1 MGMSY
6 LVRMA
11 WRNLGRH
18 RGRTALSLLAIVMG
32 VFVVVI
38 AKGVIDGM
46 VGSWLTYSINLDSGH
61 VRIIRPEYRLKERL
75 LSLSYPVGDD
85 EVPANAIMEEIRRL
99 PSVRVATGRIR
110 FGMMLTAAGARDA
123 QDTQETVVGIGVDF
137 AQEERAVRLSQFLR
151 DRGTATVGDAARG
164 AGRLPQPGAREILL
178 GRDLMAKL
186 GVEVGDRVNALFSTS
201 FGSLRIA
208 TFRISGKM
216 ASGLRML
223 DESTAYIPL
232 DLAMGLLDMDGAVTE
247 IVAFGRSA
255 GLASKL
261 QAEIGQALA
270 NMANAFAG
278 VGAGDSLRELVVVPW
293 NEHNELIGFVS
304 QAKAIYTLIYI
315 FLVILA
321 SFVVFNTQLMVVS
334 ERTREIG
341 MLSAL
346 GLSPES
352 IRRLF
357 TIEGAIL
364 AVAGSAG
371 GALLGA
377 LFNLWFGRVGIDLA
391 GITQAMSSEILI
403 TPRLYPTTDFAVLV
417 YSFALGVAVTMTA
430 VYIPARAAGAL
441 KPTEALRVV

>member
-6 LVRMA
+6 LVKMA

-38 AKGVIDGM
+38 AKGVLDGM
-46 VGSWLTYSINLDSGH
+46 VGSWLTYSINLESGH

-85 EVPANAIMEEIRRL
+85 ETPADEIIDKIRGL
-99 PSVRVATGRIR
+99 PGVRVATGRIR
-110 FGMMLTAAGARDA
+110 FGMMLTA
-123 QDTQETVVGIGVDF
+123 QETQEAVVGIGVDF
-137 AQEERAVRLSQFLR
+137 AQEERAIRLSQFV
-151 DRGTATVGDAARG
+151 RGRSAVGDTTHD
-164 AGRLPQPGAREILL
+164 AGRLPEPGACEVLL

-186 GVEVGDRVNALFSTS
+186 GIEAGDRVNALFSTS
-201 FGSLRIA
+201 FGSLRVA
-208 TFRISGKM
+208 TFRVSGKI

-223 DESTAYIPL
+223 DESTAYMPL
-232 DLAMGLLDMDGAVTE
+232 DVAMGLLDMDGSVTE
-247 IVAFGRSA
+247 IVVFGKSA

-261 QAEIGQALA
+261 QAQIGAALA
-270 NMANAFAG
+270 DMAGAPRG
-278 VGAGDSLRELVVVPW
+278 RGISPGAGASLHELAVVPW

-304 QAKAIYTLIYI
+304 KAEAIYTVIYI
-315 FLVILA
+315 FLVVLA

-364 AVAGSAG
+364 AIAGSAG
-371 GALLGA
+371 GALLGGA
-377 LFNLWFGRVGIDLA
+377 FNLWFGRVGIDLT
-391 GITQAMSSEILI
+391 GITQAMSSEILL
-403 TPRLYPTTDFAVLV
+403 TPRLYPMADYRVLV

>member
-1 MGMSY
+1 MSY
-6 LVRMA
+6 LVKMA

-18 RGRTALSLLAIVMG
+18 RGRTMLSLLAIVMG

-61 VRIIRPEYRLKERL
+61 VRIVQPEYRLKERV
-75 LSLSYPVGDD
+75 LSLSYPVGND
-85 EVPANAIMEEIRRL
+85 ETPADEIIDKIRSL
-99 PSVRVATGRIR
+99 PGVRVAAGRIR
-110 FGMMLTAAGARDA
+110 FGMMLTA
-123 QDTQETVVGIGVDF
+123 QETQEAVVGIGVDF
-137 AQEERAVRLSQFLR
+137 AQEERAIRLSQFV
-151 DRGTATVGDAARG
+151 RGHSATGDASDD
-164 AGRLPQPGAREILL
+164 AGRLPEPGTRQILL

-208 TFRISGKM
+208 TFRVSGKM

-232 DLAMGLLDMDGAVTE
+232 DVAMRLLDMDGSVTE
-247 IVAFGRSA
+247 IVVFGKSA

-261 QAEIGQALA
+261 QAQIGRALRGLA
-270 NMANAFAG
+270 
-278 VGAGDSLRELVVVPW
+278 VVPW
-293 NEHNELIGFVS
+293 NEHNELIGFLS
-304 QAKAIYTLIYI
+304 KAEAIYTVIYV

-334 ERTREIG
+334 ERTHEIG

-352 IRRLF
+352 VRRLF

-364 AVAGSAG
+364 AVTGSAG
-371 GALLGA
+371 GALLGGV
-377 LFNLWFGRVGIDLA
+377 FNLWFGRVGIDLT
-391 GITQAMSSEILI
+391 GITQAMSSEMLL
-403 TPRLYPTTDFAVLV
+403 TPRLYPVADYRVLL
-417 YSFALGVAVTMTA
+417 YSFVLGMAVTMTA

-441 KPTEALRVV
+441 EPTEALRVV

>member
-1 MGMSY
+1 MSY
-6 LVRMA
+6 LVKMA

-18 RGRTALSLLAIVMG
+18 RGRTMLSLLAIVIG

-61 VRIIRPEYRLKERL
+61 VRIVQPEYRLKERV
-75 LSLSYPVGDD
+75 LSLSYPVGND
-85 EVPANAIMEEIRRL
+85 ETPADEIIHKIRSL
-99 PSVRVATGRIR
+99 PGVHVATGRIR
-110 FGMMLTAAGARDA
+110 FGMMLAA
-123 QDTQETVVGIGVDF
+123 QETQEAVVGIGVDF
-137 AQEERAVRLSQFLR
+137 AQEERAIRLSQFV
-151 DRGTATVGDAARG
+151 RGRGATGDTSHD
-164 AGRLPQPGAREILL
+164 AGRLPEPGTREILL

-208 TFRISGKM
+208 TFRVSGKM

-223 DESTAYIPL
+223 DESTAYVPL
-232 DLAMGLLDMDGAVTE
+232 DVAMGLLDMDGSVTE
-247 IVAFGRSA
+247 IVVFGKSA

-261 QAEIGQALA
+261 QAQIARALRGLA
-270 NMANAFAG
+270 
-278 VGAGDSLRELVVVPW
+278 VVPW

-304 QAKAIYTLIYI
+304 QAKAIYTVIYI
-315 FLVILA
+315 FLVVLA

-352 IRRLF
+352 VRRLF

-371 GALLGA
+371 GTLLGGV
-377 LFNLWFGRVGIDLA
+377 FNLWFGRVGIDLT
-391 GITQAMSSEILI
+391 GITQAMSSEILL
-403 TPRLYPTTDFAVLV
+403 TPRLYPVADYRVLL
-417 YSFALGVAVTMTA
+417 YSFLLGVAVTMTA
-430 VYIPARAAGAL
+430 IYIPARAAGAL
-441 KPTEALRVV
+441 EPTQALRVV

>member
-1 MGMSY
+1 MSY
-6 LVRMA
+6 LVKMA

-18 RGRTALSLLAIVMG
+18 RGRTMLSLLAIVMG

-61 VRIIRPEYRLKERL
+61 VRVVQPEYRLKERV
-75 LSLSYPVGDD
+75 LSLSYPVGND
-85 EVPANAIMEEIRRL
+85 ETPADEIIDKIRSL
-99 PSVRVATGRIR
+99 PGVRVAAGRIR
-110 FGMMLTAAGARDA
+110 FGMMLTA
-123 QDTQETVVGIGVDF
+123 QETQEAVVGIGVDF
-137 AQEERAVRLSQFLR
+137 AQEERAIRLSQFV
-151 DRGTATVGDAARG
+151 RGHSATGDASDD
-164 AGRLPQPGAREILL
+164 AGRLPEPGTREILL

-208 TFRISGKM
+208 TFRVSGKM

-232 DLAMGLLDMDGAVTE
+232 DVAMRLLDMDGSVTE
-247 IVAFGRSA
+247 IVVFGKSA

-261 QAEIGQALA
+261 QAQIGQALRGLA
-270 NMANAFAG
+270 
-278 VGAGDSLRELVVVPW
+278 VVPW
-293 NEHNELIGFVS
+293 NEHNELIGFLS
-304 QAKAIYTLIYI
+304 KAEAIYTVIYI

-334 ERTREIG
+334 ERTHEIG

-346 GLSPES
+346 GLSPKS
-352 IRRLF
+352 VRRLF

-377 LFNLWFGRVGIDLA
+377 VFNLWFGRVGIDLT
-391 GITQAMSSEILI
+391 GITQAMSSEILL
-403 TPRLYPTTDFAVLV
+403 TPRLYPVADYRVLL

-441 KPTEALRVV
+441 EPTEALRVV

>member
-1 MGMSY
+1 MGVSY
-6 LVRMA
+6 LVKMA

-18 RGRTALSLLAIVMG
+18 RGRTMLSLLAIVMG

-61 VRIIRPEYRLKERL
+61 VRIVQPEYRLKERV
-75 LSLSYPVGDD
+75 LSLSYPVGND
-85 EVPANAIMEEIRRL
+85 ETPADEIIDKIRSL
-99 PSVRVATGRIR
+99 PGVRVAAGRIR
-110 FGMMLTAAGARDA
+110 FGMMLTA
-123 QDTQETVVGIGVDF
+123 QETQEAVVGIGVDF
-137 AQEERAVRLSQFLR
+137 AQEERAIRLSQFV
-151 DRGTATVGDAARG
+151 RGHSATGDASDD
-164 AGRLPQPGAREILL
+164 AGRLPEPGTRQILL

-208 TFRISGKM
+208 TFRVSGKM

-232 DLAMGLLDMDGAVTE
+232 DVAMRLLDMDGSVTE
-247 IVAFGRSA
+247 IVVFGKSA

-261 QAEIGQALA
+261 QAQIGRALRGLA
-270 NMANAFAG
+270 
-278 VGAGDSLRELVVVPW
+278 VVPW
-293 NEHNELIGFVS
+293 NEHNELIGFLS
-304 QAKAIYTLIYI
+304 KAEAIYTVIYV

-334 ERTREIG
+334 ERTHEIG

-352 IRRLF
+352 VRRLF

-364 AVAGSAG
+364 AVTGSAG
-371 GALLGA
+371 GALLGGV
-377 LFNLWFGRVGIDLA
+377 FNLWFGRVGIDLT
-391 GITQAMSSEILI
+391 GITQAMSSEMLL
-403 TPRLYPTTDFAVLV
+403 TPRLYPVADYRVLL
-417 YSFALGVAVTMTA
+417 YSFVLGMAVTMTA

-441 KPTEALRVV
+441 EPTQALRVV

>member
-1 MGMSY
+1 MGVSY
-6 LVRMA
+6 LVKMA

-18 RGRTALSLLAIVMG
+18 RGRTMLSLLAIVMG

-46 VGSWLTYSINLDSGH
+46 VGSWLTYSISLNSGH
-61 VRIIRPEYRLKERL
+61 VRVIRPEYRLKERM
-75 LSLSYPVGDD
+75 LSLSYPVGDV
-85 EVPANAIMEEIRRL
+85 ETPADVIIDEIRSIPR
-99 PSVRVATGRIR
+99 VQVATGRIR
-110 FGMMLTAAGARDA
+110 FGMMLTAGASVRDLHNAQDA
-123 QDTQETVVGIGVDF
+123 QESVMGIGVDF
-137 AQEERAVRLSQFLR
+137 AEEEKAVRLSQFVKRRGDTGDTTR
-151 DRGTATVGDAARG
+151 D
-164 AGRLPQPGAREILL
+164 AGRLPKSGAREILL
-178 GRDLMAKL
+178 GRGLMEKL
-186 GVEVGDRVNALFSTS
+186 GVEVGDQVNALFSTS

-208 TFRISGKM
+208 TFRVSGKIE
-216 ASGLRML
+216 SGLKML

-232 DLAMGLLDMDGAVTE
+232 DVAMGLLDMDGSVTE
-247 IVAFGRSA
+247 IVVFGKQA
-255 GLASKL
+255 EVASKL
-261 QAEIGQALA
+261 QAEISQALA
-270 NMANAFAG
+270 DM
-278 VGAGDSLRELVVVPW
+278 SLRELAVVPW
-293 NEHNELIGFVS
+293 NEHSELIGFVS
-304 QAKAIYTLIYI
+304 KAKAIYTVIYV

-364 AVAGSAG
+364 AVVGSAG

-377 LFNLWFGRVGIDLA
+377 VFNLWFGRVGIDLT

-403 TPRLYPTTDFAVLV
+403 SPRLYPTTDLGVLV
-417 YSFALGVAVTMTA
+417 YSFLLGVAVTMTA
-430 VYIPARAAGAL
+430 VYLPARAAGAL
-441 KPTEALRVV
+441 EPTEALRVV

>member
-38 AKGVIDGM
+38 AKGVLDGM
-46 VGSWLTYSINLDSGH
+46 VGSWLTYSINLESGH
-61 VRIIRPEYRLKERL
+61 VRIVRPEYRLKERL
-75 LSLSYPVGDD
+75 LSLSYPAGDD
-85 EVPANAIMEEIRRL
+85 ETPADEIIHKIRGL
-99 PSVRVATGRIR
+99 PGVRVATGRIR
-110 FGMMLTAAGARDA
+110 FGMMLTA
-123 QDTQETVVGIGVDF
+123 QETQEAVVGIGVDF
-137 AQEERAVRLSQFLR
+137 AQEERAIRLSQFVRGRSAAGDTTR
-151 DRGTATVGDAARG
+151 D
-164 AGRLPQPGAREILL
+164 AGRLPEPGAREVLL

>member
-1 MGMSY
+1 MSY
-6 LVRMA
+6 LVKMA

-18 RGRTALSLLAIVMG
+18 RGRTMLSLLAIVMG

-61 VRIIRPEYRLKERL
+61 VRIVQPEYRLKERV
-75 LSLSYPVGDD
+75 LSLSYPVGND
-85 EVPANAIMEEIRRL
+85 ETPADEIIDKIRSL
-99 PSVRVATGRIR
+99 PGVRVAAGRIR
-110 FGMMLTAAGARDA
+110 FGMMLTA
-123 QDTQETVVGIGVDF
+123 QETQEAVVGIGVDF
-137 AQEERAVRLSQFLR
+137 AQEERAIRLSQFV
-151 DRGTATVGDAARG
+151 RGHSATGDASDD
-164 AGRLPQPGAREILL
+164 AGRLPEPGTRQILL

-208 TFRISGKM
+208 TFHISGKM
-216 ASGLRML
+216 ESGLRML
-223 DESTAYIPL
+223 DESTAYMPL
-232 DLAMGLLDMDGAVTE
+232 DVAMGLLDMDGSVTE
-247 IVAFGRSA
+247 IVVFARRA
-255 GLASKL
+255 ELASKL
-261 QAEIGQALA
+261 KMEVGKALTD
-270 NMANAFAG
+270 MASAG
-278 VGAGDSLRELVVVPW
+278 EGASLRGLAVVPW

-304 QAKAIYTLIYI
+304 QAKAIYTVIYI

-346 GLSPES
+346 GLAPES

-377 LFNLWFGRVGIDLA
+377 VFNLWFGRVGIDLA

-417 YSFALGVAVTMTA
+417 YSFVLGVAVTMTA

>member
-1 MGMSY
+1 MSY
-6 LVRMA
+6 LVKMA

-18 RGRTALSLLAIVMG
+18 RGRTMLSLLAIVMG

-61 VRIIRPEYRLKERL
+61 VRIVQPEYRLKERV
-75 LSLSYPVGDD
+75 LSLSYPVGND
-85 EVPANAIMEEIRRL
+85 ETPADEIIDKIRSL
-99 PSVRVATGRIR
+99 PGVRVAAGRIR
-110 FGMMLTAAGARDA
+110 FGMMLTA
-123 QDTQETVVGIGVDF
+123 QETQEAVVGIGVDF
-137 AQEERAVRLSQFLR
+137 AQEERAIRLSQFV
-151 DRGTATVGDAARG
+151 RGHSATGDASDD
-164 AGRLPQPGAREILL
+164 AGRLPEPGTRQILL

-208 TFRISGKM
+208 TFRVSGKM

-232 DLAMGLLDMDGAVTE
+232 DVAMRLLDMDGSVTE
-247 IVAFGRSA
+247 IVVFGKSA

-261 QAEIGQALA
+261 QAQIGRALRGLA
-270 NMANAFAG
+270 
-278 VGAGDSLRELVVVPW
+278 VVPW
-293 NEHNELIGFVS
+293 NEHNELIGFLS
-304 QAKAIYTLIYI
+304 KAEAIYTVIYV

-334 ERTREIG
+334 ERTHEIG

-352 IRRLF
+352 VRRLF

-364 AVAGSAG
+364 AVTGSAG
-371 GALLGA
+371 GVLLGGV
-377 LFNLWFGRVGIDLA
+377 FNLWFSRVGIDLT
-391 GITQAMSSEILI
+391 GITQAMSSEILL
-403 TPRLYPTTDFAVLV
+403 TPRLYPVADYRVLL
-417 YSFALGVAVTMTA
+417 YSFVLGMAVTMTA

-441 KPTEALRVV
+441 EPTEALRVV

>member
-1 MGMSY
+1 MGVSY
-6 LVRMA
+6 LVKMA

-18 RGRTALSLLAIVMG
+18 RGRTMLSLLAIVMG

-61 VRIIRPEYRLKERL
+61 VRIVQPEYRLKERV
-75 LSLSYPVGDD
+75 LSLSYPVGND
-85 EVPANAIMEEIRRL
+85 ETPADEIIDKIRSL
-99 PSVRVATGRIR
+99 PGVRVAAGRIR
-110 FGMMLTAAGARDA
+110 FGMMLTA
-123 QDTQETVVGIGVDF
+123 QETQEAVVGIGVDF
-137 AQEERAVRLSQFLR
+137 AQEERAIRLSQFV
-151 DRGTATVGDAARG
+151 RGHSATGDASDD
-164 AGRLPQPGAREILL
+164 AGRLPEPGTRQILL

-208 TFRISGKM
+208 TFRVSGKM

-232 DLAMGLLDMDGAVTE
+232 DVAMRLLDMDGSVTE
-247 IVAFGRSA
+247 IVVFGKSA

-261 QAEIGQALA
+261 QAQIGRALRGLA
-270 NMANAFAG
+270 
-278 VGAGDSLRELVVVPW
+278 VVPW
-293 NEHNELIGFVS
+293 NEHNELIGFLS
-304 QAKAIYTLIYI
+304 KAEAIYTVIYV

-334 ERTREIG
+334 ERTHEIG

-352 IRRLF
+352 VRRLF

-364 AVAGSAG
+364 AVTGSAG
-371 GALLGA
+371 GALLGGV
-377 LFNLWFGRVGIDLA
+377 FNLWFGRVGIDLT
-391 GITQAMSSEILI
+391 GITQAMSSEMLL
-403 TPRLYPTTDFAVLV
+403 TPRLYPVADYRVLL
-417 YSFALGVAVTMTA
+417 YSFVLGMAVTMTA

-441 KPTEALRVV
+441 EPTEALRVV

>member
-1 MGMSY
+1 MSY
-6 LVRMA
+6 LVKMA

-18 RGRTALSLLAIVMG
+18 RGRTMLSLLAIVMG

-61 VRIIRPEYRLKERL
+61 VRIVQPEYRLKERV
-75 LSLSYPVGDD
+75 LSLSYPVGND
-85 EVPANAIMEEIRRL
+85 ETPADEIIDKIRSL
-99 PSVRVATGRIR
+99 PGVRVAAGRIR
-110 FGMMLTAAGARDA
+110 FGMMLTA
-123 QDTQETVVGIGVDF
+123 QETQEAVVGIGVDF
-137 AQEERAVRLSQFLR
+137 AQEERAIRLSQFV
-151 DRGTATVGDAARG
+151 RGHSATGDASDD
-164 AGRLPQPGAREILL
+164 AGRLPEPGTRQILL

-208 TFRISGKM
+208 TFRVSGKM

-232 DLAMGLLDMDGAVTE
+232 DVAMRLLDMDGSVTE
-247 IVAFGRSA
+247 IVVFGKSA

-261 QAEIGQALA
+261 QAQIGRALRGLA
-270 NMANAFAG
+270 
-278 VGAGDSLRELVVVPW
+278 VVPW
-293 NEHNELIGFVS
+293 NEHNELIGFLS
-304 QAKAIYTLIYI
+304 KAEAIYTVIYV

-352 IRRLF
+352 VRRLF

-364 AVAGSAG
+364 AVTGSAG
-371 GALLGA
+371 GVLLGGV
-377 LFNLWFGRVGIDLA
+377 FNLWFSRVGIDLT
-391 GITQAMSSEILI
+391 GITQAMSSEILL
-403 TPRLYPTTDFAVLV
+403 TPRLYPVADYRVLL
-417 YSFALGVAVTMTA
+417 YSFLLGVAVTMTA
-430 VYIPARAAGAL
+430 IYIPARAAGAL
-441 KPTEALRVV
+441 EPTEALRVV

>member
-1 MGMSY
+1 MSY
-6 LVRMA
+6 LVKMA

-18 RGRTALSLLAIVMG
+18 RGRTMLSLLAIVIG

-61 VRIIRPEYRLKERL
+61 VRIVQPEYRLKERV
-75 LSLSYPVGDD
+75 LSLSYPVGND
-85 EVPANAIMEEIRRL
+85 ETPADEIIHKIRSL
-99 PSVRVATGRIR
+99 PGVHVATGRIR
-110 FGMMLTAAGARDA
+110 FGMMLAA
-123 QDTQETVVGIGVDF
+123 QETQEAVVGIGVDF
-137 AQEERAVRLSQFLR
+137 AQEERAIRLSQFV
-151 DRGTATVGDAARG
+151 RGRGATGDASHD
-164 AGRLPQPGAREILL
+164 AGRLPEPGTREILL

-208 TFRISGKM
+208 TFRVSGKM

-223 DESTAYIPL
+223 DESTAYVPL
-232 DLAMGLLDMDGAVTE
+232 DVAMGLLDMDGSVTE
-247 IVAFGRSA
+247 IVVFGKSA

-261 QAEIGQALA
+261 QAQIARALRGLA
-270 NMANAFAG
+270 
-278 VGAGDSLRELVVVPW
+278 VVPW

-304 QAKAIYTLIYI
+304 QAKAIYTVIYI
-315 FLVILA
+315 FLVVLA

-352 IRRLF
+352 VRRLF

-371 GALLGA
+371 GTLLGGV
-377 LFNLWFGRVGIDLA
+377 FNLWFGRVGIDLT
-391 GITQAMSSEILI
+391 GITQAMSSEILL
-403 TPRLYPTTDFAVLV
+403 TPRLYPVADYRVLL
-417 YSFALGVAVTMTA
+417 YSFLLGVAVTMTA
-430 VYIPARAAGAL
+430 IYIPARAAGAL
-441 KPTEALRVV
+441 EPTQALRVV

>member
-1 MGMSY
+1 MSY
-6 LVRMA
+6 LVKMA

-18 RGRTALSLLAIVMG
+18 RGCTALSLLAIVMG

-46 VGSWLTYSINLDSGH
+46 VGSWLTYSINLESGH
-61 VRIIRPEYRLKERL
+61 VRIIQPEYRLKERL

-85 EVPANAIMEEIRRL
+85 ETPADVIIEKIRNL
-99 PSVRVATGRIR
+99 PSAQVATGRIR
-110 FGMMLTAAGARDA
+110 FGMMLTAGTSVRDPQA
-123 QDTQETVVGIGVDF
+123 DPDAEGTQEQEVVVGIGVDF
-137 AQEERAVRLSQFLR
+137 AQEDRAVRLSQFVR
-151 DRGTATVGDAARG
+151 
-164 AGRLPQPGAREILL
+164 GRLPEPGVREILL
-178 GRDLMAKL
+178 GRDLMARL

-208 TFRISGKM
+208 TFRVSGKIE
-216 ASGLRML
+216 SGLRLL

-232 DLAMGLLDMDGAVTE
+232 DVAMGLLDMDGSVTE
-247 IVAFGRSA
+247 IVVFGRSA
-255 GLASKL
+255 ELASKL
-261 QAEIGQALA
+261 KTQVGQALA
-270 NMANAFAG
+270 DMA
-278 VGAGDSLRELVVVPW
+278 GASLRELAVVPW

-304 QAKAIYTLIYI
+304 QAKAIYTVIYI

-341 MLSAL
+341 VLSAL
-346 GLSPES
+346 GLTPES

-357 TIEGAIL
+357 TIEGAVL

-377 LFNLWFGRVGIDLA
+377 VFNLWFGRVGIDLT
-391 GITQAMSSEILI
+391 GITQAMSSQILI
-403 TPRLYPTTDFAVLV
+403 TPRLYPVTDVGVLV
-417 YSFALGVAVTMTA
+417 YSFVLGVAVTMAA
-430 VYIPARAAGAL
+430 VSIPARAAGAL

>member
-1 MGMSY
+1 M
-6 LVRMA
+6 
-11 WRNLGRH
+11 
-18 RGRTALSLLAIVMG
+18 LSLLAIVMG

-61 VRIIRPEYRLKERL
+61 VRIVQPEYRLKERV
-75 LSLSYPVGDD
+75 LSLSYPVGND
-85 EVPANAIMEEIRRL
+85 ETPADEIIDKIRSL
-99 PSVRVATGRIR
+99 PGVRVAAGRIR
-110 FGMMLTAAGARDA
+110 FGMMLTA
-123 QDTQETVVGIGVDF
+123 QETQEAVVGIGVDF
-137 AQEERAVRLSQFLR
+137 AQEERAIRLSQFV
-151 DRGTATVGDAARG
+151 RGHSATGDASDD
-164 AGRLPQPGAREILL
+164 AGRLPEPGTRQILL

-208 TFRISGKM
+208 TFRVSGKM

-232 DLAMGLLDMDGAVTE
+232 DVAMRLLDMDGSVTE
-247 IVAFGRSA
+247 IVVFGKSA

-261 QAEIGQALA
+261 QAQIGRALRGLA
-270 NMANAFAG
+270 
-278 VGAGDSLRELVVVPW
+278 VVPW
-293 NEHNELIGFVS
+293 NEHNELIGFLS
-304 QAKAIYTLIYI
+304 KAEAIYTVIYV

-334 ERTREIG
+334 ERTHEIG

-352 IRRLF
+352 VRRLF

-364 AVAGSAG
+364 AVTGSAG
-371 GALLGA
+371 GALLGGV
-377 LFNLWFGRVGIDLA
+377 FNLWFGRVGIDLT
-391 GITQAMSSEILI
+391 GITQAMSSEMLL
-403 TPRLYPTTDFAVLV
+403 TPRLYPVADYRVLL
-417 YSFALGVAVTMTA
+417 YSFVLGMAVTMTA

-441 KPTEALRVV
+441 EPTEALRVV

>member
-1 MGMSY
+1 MSY
-6 LVRMA
+6 LVKMA

-18 RGRTALSLLAIVMG
+18 RGRTMLSLLAIVMG

-46 VGSWLTYSINLDSGH
+46 VGSWLTYSINLESGH
-61 VRIIRPEYRLKERL
+61 VRIIQPEYRLKERV
-75 LSLSYPVGDD
+75 LSLSYPVGND
-85 EVPANAIMEEIRRL
+85 ETPADEIIDKIRSL
-99 PSVRVATGRIR
+99 PGVRVAAGRIR
-110 FGMMLTAAGARDA
+110 FGMMLTA
-123 QDTQETVVGIGVDF
+123 QETQEAVVGIGVDF
-137 AQEERAVRLSQFLR
+137 AQEERAIRLSQFV
-151 DRGTATVGDAARG
+151 RGHSATGDASDD
-164 AGRLPQPGAREILL
+164 AGRLPEPGTRQILL

-208 TFRISGKM
+208 TFRVSGKM

-232 DLAMGLLDMDGAVTE
+232 DVAMRLLDMDGSVTE
-247 IVAFGRSA
+247 IVVFGKSA

-261 QAEIGQALA
+261 QAQIGRALRGLA
-270 NMANAFAG
+270 
-278 VGAGDSLRELVVVPW
+278 VVPW
-293 NEHNELIGFVS
+293 NEHNELIGFLS
-304 QAKAIYTLIYI
+304 KAEAIYTVIYV

-352 IRRLF
+352 VRRLF

-371 GALLGA
+371 GVLLGRV
-377 LFNLWFGRVGIDLA
+377 FNLWFGRVGIDLT
-391 GITQAMSSEILI
+391 GITQAMSSEILL
-403 TPRLYPTTDFAVLV
+403 TPRLYPVADYRVLL
-417 YSFALGVAVTMTA
+417 YSFLLGVAVTMTA
-430 VYIPARAAGAL
+430 IYIPARAAGAL
-441 KPTEALRVV
+441 EPTEALRVV

>member
-1 MGMSY
+1 MSY
-6 LVRMA
+6 LVKMA

-18 RGRTALSLLAIVMG
+18 RGRTMLSLLAIVMG
-32 VFVVVI
+32 VFVVAI

-61 VRIIRPEYRLKERL
+61 VRIVQPEYRLKERV
-75 LSLSYPVGDD
+75 LSLSYPVGND
-85 EVPANAIMEEIRRL
+85 ETPADEIIDKIRSL
-99 PSVRVATGRIR
+99 PGVRVAAGRIR
-110 FGMMLTAAGARDA
+110 FGMMLTA
-123 QDTQETVVGIGVDF
+123 QETQEAVVGIGVDF
-137 AQEERAVRLSQFLR
+137 AQEERAIRLSQFV
-151 DRGTATVGDAARG
+151 RGHSATGDASDD
-164 AGRLPQPGAREILL
+164 AGRLPEPGTRQILL

-208 TFRISGKM
+208 TFRVSGKM

-232 DLAMGLLDMDGAVTE
+232 DVAMRLLDMDGSVTE
-247 IVAFGRSA
+247 IVVFGKSA

-261 QAEIGQALA
+261 QAQIGRALRGLA
-270 NMANAFAG
+270 
-278 VGAGDSLRELVVVPW
+278 VVPW
-293 NEHNELIGFVS
+293 NEHNELIGFLS
-304 QAKAIYTLIYI
+304 KAEAIYTVIYV

-334 ERTREIG
+334 ERTHEIG

-352 IRRLF
+352 VRRLF

-364 AVAGSAG
+364 AVTGSAG
-371 GALLGA
+371 GALLGGV
-377 LFNLWFGRVGIDLA
+377 FNLWFGRVGIDLT
-391 GITQAMSSEILI
+391 GITQAMSSEMLL
-403 TPRLYPTTDFAVLV
+403 TPRLYPVADYRVLL
-417 YSFALGVAVTMTA
+417 YSFVLGMAVTMTA

-441 KPTEALRVV
+441 EPTQALRVV

>member
-1 MGMSY
+1 MSY
-6 LVRMA
+6 LVKMA

-46 VGSWLTYSINLDSGH
+46 VGSWLTYSINLESGH
-61 VRIIRPEYRLKERL
+61 VRIIQPGYRLKERL

-85 EVPANAIMEEIRRL
+85 ATPADVIIEKMRNL
-99 PSVRVATGRIR
+99 PSAQVATGRIR
-110 FGMMLTAAGARDA
+110 FGMMLTAGTSAQGPQDDPDA
-123 QDTQETVVGIGVDF
+123 PGTQEAAIGIGVDF
-137 AQEERAVRLSQFLR
+137 AQEERAVRLSQFV
-151 DRGTATVGDAARG
+151 RGRF
-164 AGRLPQPGAREILL
+164 PEPGVREILL

-186 GVEVGDRVNALFSTS
+186 GVDVGDRVNALFSTS
-201 FGSLRIA
+201 FGSRRIA
-208 TFRISGKM
+208 TFRVSGKM
-216 ASGLRML
+216 ESGLRML

-232 DLAMGLLDMDGAVTE
+232 DVAMGLLDMDGSVTE
-247 IVAFGRSA
+247 IVVFARRA
-255 GLASKL
+255 ELASKL
-261 QAEIGQALA
+261 KMEVGKALTD
-270 NMANAFAG
+270 MASAG
-278 VGAGDSLRELVVVPW
+278 EGASLRGLAVVPW

-304 QAKAIYTLIYI
+304 QAKAIYTVIYI

-346 GLSPES
+346 GLAPES

-357 TIEGAIL
+357 TIEGAVL

-377 LFNLWFGRVGIDLA
+377 VFNLWFGRVGIDLT
-391 GITQAMSSEILI
+391 GITQAMSSEILLA
-403 TPRLYPTTDFAVLV
+403 PRLYPVTDLGVV
-417 YSFALGVAVTMTA
+417 IYSFVLGVAVTMAA
-430 VYIPARAAGAL
+430 VYIPARAAGTL
-441 KPTEALRVV
+441 RPTEALRVV

>member
-1 MGMSY
+1 MSY
-6 LVRMA
+6 LVKMA

-18 RGRTALSLLAIVMG
+18 RGRTMLSLLAIVMG

-61 VRIIRPEYRLKERL
+61 VRIVQPEYRLKERV
-75 LSLSYPVGDD
+75 LSLSYPVGND
-85 EVPANAIMEEIRRL
+85 ETPADEIIDKIRSL
-99 PSVRVATGRIR
+99 PGVRVAAGRIR
-110 FGMMLTAAGARDA
+110 FGMMLTA
-123 QDTQETVVGIGVDF
+123 QETQEAVVGIGVDF
-137 AQEERAVRLSQFLR
+137 AQEERAIRLSQFV
-151 DRGTATVGDAARG
+151 RGHSATGDASDD
-164 AGRLPQPGAREILL
+164 AGRLPEPGTRQILL

-208 TFRISGKM
+208 TFRVSGKM

-232 DLAMGLLDMDGAVTE
+232 DVAMRLLDMDGSVTE
-247 IVAFGRSA
+247 IVVFGKSA

-261 QAEIGQALA
+261 QAQIGRALRGLA
-270 NMANAFAG
+270 
-278 VGAGDSLRELVVVPW
+278 VVPW
-293 NEHNELIGFVS
+293 NEHNELIGFLS
-304 QAKAIYTLIYI
+304 KAEAIYTVIYV

-334 ERTREIG
+334 ERTHEIG

-352 IRRLF
+352 VRRLF

-364 AVAGSAG
+364 AVTGSAG
-371 GALLGA
+371 GALLGGV
-377 LFNLWFGRVGIDLA
+377 FNLWFGRAGIDLT
-391 GITQAMSSEILI
+391 GITQAMSSEMLL
-403 TPRLYPTTDFAVLV
+403 TPRLYPVADYRVLL
-417 YSFALGVAVTMTA
+417 YSFVLGMAVTMTA

-441 KPTEALRVV
+441 EPTEALRVV

>member
-1 MGMSY
+1 M
-6 LVRMA
+6 
-11 WRNLGRH
+11 
-18 RGRTALSLLAIVMG
+18 LSLLAIVMG

-61 VRIIRPEYRLKERL
+61 VRIVQPEYRLKERV
-75 LSLSYPVGDD
+75 LSLSYPVGND
-85 EVPANAIMEEIRRL
+85 ETPADEIIDKIRSL
-99 PSVRVATGRIR
+99 PGVRVAAGRIR
-110 FGMMLTAAGARDA
+110 FGMMLTA
-123 QDTQETVVGIGVDF
+123 QETQEAVVGIGVDF
-137 AQEERAVRLSQFLR
+137 AQEERAIRLSQFV
-151 DRGTATVGDAARG
+151 RGHSATGDASDD
-164 AGRLPQPGAREILL
+164 AGRLPEPGTRQILL

-208 TFRISGKM
+208 TFRVSGKM

-232 DLAMGLLDMDGAVTE
+232 DVAMRLLDMDGSVTE
-247 IVAFGRSA
+247 IVVFGKSA

-261 QAEIGQALA
+261 QAQIGRALRGLA
-270 NMANAFAG
+270 
-278 VGAGDSLRELVVVPW
+278 VVPW
-293 NEHNELIGFVS
+293 NEHNELIGFLS
-304 QAKAIYTLIYI
+304 KAEAIYTVIYV

-334 ERTREIG
+334 ERTHEIG

-352 IRRLF
+352 VRRLF

-364 AVAGSAG
+364 AVTGSAG
-371 GALLGA
+371 GALLGGV
-377 LFNLWFGRVGIDLA
+377 FNLWFGRVGIDLT
-391 GITQAMSSEILI
+391 GITQAMSSEMLL
-403 TPRLYPTTDFAVLV
+403 TPRLYPVADYRVLL
-417 YSFALGVAVTMTA
+417 YSFVLGMAVTMTA

-441 KPTEALRVV
+441 EPTQALRVV